1 MKYTVIVNDN
11 AIYSATMTYEVE
23 ANSKEEAIEQ
33 VTIDN
38 ATQIDASEEF
48 LDFEGNPIY
57 TVYEGI

>member
-1 MKYTVIVNDN
+1 MEYIVIVNDN
-11 AIYSATMTYEVE
+11 AIYSTTMTYKVE

-38 ATQIDASEEF
+38 ATQIDASKEF
-48 LDFEGNPIY
+48 LDFEGDPIY